1 VEVGPETNVKWKV
14 ATPEGLSSPIIVGD
28 LIVLTAFE
36 DNKLFTIAY
45 HAADGSEAWRA
56 DAGAG
61 EIEKYYKG
69 EGSPAASTPATD
81 GSRIVAYFG
90 SCGLRCYD
98 LEGHELWRFEVEP
111 PLLPGNFGS
120 GVSPILQDD
129 TVVLVRDQARG
140 SKIFGIDAESGDL
153 KWEQSRYSPVSY
165 CTPVIW
171 EAAGQT
177 QVVAAGHARMVSY
190 DLASGEELWSIT
202 GLPSGCCASP
212 VATEEWLYFAGF
224 SPGGPE
230 DEFQMPSFDE
240 QLTAMDKDQ
249 DGQLSRA
256 EAGEQMQGFFD
267 TQDSNQDGTITREE
281 HENIEKF
288 IKEGKSSAF
297 AVKPGGSGDI
307 TESHI
312 AWKQMKN
319 VPYVPSAILY
329 EGQYVSVKDGG
340 IVISYDAE
348 SGEQVY
354 MKRGVAPGRYYA
366 SPVAANGH
374 IYFVT
379 LEDGVV
385 TVIKAGGTEP
395 KEVAQNPPLGERVSA
410 TPAIAEDV
418 LYIRTHGHLYAF
430 EKE

>member
-1 VEVGPETNVKWKV
+1 VKWKV
-14 ATPEGLSSPIIVGD
+14 ATPAGLSSPIIVGD
-28 LIVLTAFE
+28 LVVLTAFE
-36 DNKLFTIAY
+36 EDNLFTIGY
-45 HAADGSEAWRA
+45 RAADGSEAWRA
-56 DAGAG
+56 DAEAG

-81 GSRIVAYFG
+81 GTQIVSYFG
-90 SCGLRCYD
+90 SCGLRCYN
-98 LEGHELWRFEVEP
+98 LEGQELWRFETEP

-120 GVSPILQDD
+120 GVSPIVEDD

-140 SKIFGIDAESGDL
+140 SKIFGIDVNSGDL
-153 KWEQSRYSPVSY
+153 KWERSRYSPVSY
-165 CTPVIW
+165 STPVVW
-171 EAAGQT
+171 EAAGHR

-190 DLASGEELWSIT
+190 DLQSGEELWTIT

-212 VATEEWLYFAGF
+212 VATAEWLYFAGY

-230 DEFQMPSFDE
+230 DEFQMPTFDE
-240 QLTAMDKDQ
+240 QLSAMDKDK
-249 DGQLSRA
+249 DGQLSRDEA
-256 EAGEQMQGFFD
+256 EEQMQGFFD

-288 IKEGKSSAF
+288 IKEGKSSTF

-307 TESHI
+307 TESNI
-312 AWKQMKN
+312 AWKQTKG

-340 IVISYDAE
+340 IVTSYDAT

-354 MKRGVAPGRYYA
+354 MERGVAPGRYYA
-366 SPVAANGH
+366 SPVGANGN

-395 KEVAQNPPLGERVSA
+395 EEVAQNPPLGDRVSA
-410 TPAIAEDV
+410 TPAIAGNT
-418 LYIRTHGHLYAF
+418 LYIRTDGHLYAF
-430 EKE
+430 ERE